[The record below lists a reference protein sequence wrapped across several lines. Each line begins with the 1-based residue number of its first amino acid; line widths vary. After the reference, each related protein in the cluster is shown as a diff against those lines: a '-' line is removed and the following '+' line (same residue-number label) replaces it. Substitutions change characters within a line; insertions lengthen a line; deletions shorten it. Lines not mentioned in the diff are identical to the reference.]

1 MNNQVILYSGG
12 LDSVIL
18 AAQYP
23 DAQRVYFDMG
33 TRYAQQEMARLP
45 EDVIIDRTF
54 NFADVERDDAIVPSR
69 NLYLVT
75 RAADYAHNIYM
86 AVTSGDSIK
95 DKDADFFR
103 QAQALLNHMNDSWYG
118 TGQEIYLH
126 TPLKK
131 LSKSQAIAEYLENEG
146 NPQALLDSFS
156 CYTPDNGLQCGAC
169 KCCVRKFAALAAN
182 NIDSLKT
189 FASAP
194 IFSKAWQIELE
205 TDRRGQES
213 TDIKLVNARIH
224 E

>member
-1 MNNQVILYSGG
+1 MDNKVILYSGG
-12 LDSVIL
+12 LDSVML
-18 AAQYP
+18 AAKYP
-23 DAQRVYFDMG
+23 NAKRVYFDMK
-33 TRYAQQEMARLP
+33 TRYAKEEIAQLP
-45 EDVIIDRTF
+45 DDVIIDTTF
-54 NFADVERDDAIVPSR
+54 NFANVERNDAIIPSR

-75 RAADYAHNIYM
+75 RAADYGHNIYM

-118 TGQEIYLH
+118 TEEEIYLH

-131 LSKSQAIAEYLENEG
+131 LSKSQAVKEYLDAG
-146 NPQALLDSFS
+146 HSAQALIDSFS
-156 CYTPDNGLQCGAC
+156 CYTPEGGKQCGQC

-182 NIDSLKT
+182 GIDALKS
-189 FASAP
+189 FAFAP
-194 IFSKAWQIELE
+194 ILSKAWQTELE